1 MGHAPERG
9 ILVLMRNGTNES
21 QAKTAM
27 TTIGGQMVL
36 SDRLSQFR
44 KIYRWFNLTLIHQ
57 GTWPL
62 LLVLTSAPLGKAGD
76 IPMPWYLARLAGP
89 ALAVMFALLY
99 VRNQQQI
106 DEVASFATAPP
117 VSTGGR
123 PSIALQVKVALLGL
137 TAMLVIARLIAGP
150 IEPAAKVILFGSAD
164 VLAFQLIHFEVVR
177 RSYRDQTQGIG
188 LAVVLFGLSWG
199 LRDMMLTLL
208 GPTEASPAL
217 ALLTGVILGLVVAA
231 VSRVLRSWPGGFW
244 SAAAAQFLFVYL
256 VIGFV
261 G

>member
-1 MGHAPERG
+1 M
-9 ILVLMRNGTNES
+9 NEPRT
-21 QAKTAM
+21 KTAM

-62 LLVLTSAPLGKAGD
+62 LLVLTAAPLGKPGNIA
-76 IPMPWYLARLAGP
+76 MPWFLARITGP
-89 ALAVMFALLY
+89 ALAALFALLY
-99 VRNQQQI
+99 VRNQQQV
-106 DEVASFATAPP
+106 EENASFVTRPP

-123 PSIALQVKVALLGL
+123 PSLALQVKVGLLGL
-137 TAMLVIARLIAGP
+137 TAMLVIARVIAGP
-150 IEPAAKVILFGSAD
+150 IEPAAKLILFGAAD
-164 VLAFQLIHFEVVR
+164 VLAFQVIHFEVVR

-217 ALLTGVILGLVVAA
+217 ALLTGLVLGLMVAA

-244 SAAAAQFLFVYL
+244 TAAAAQFLFVYL